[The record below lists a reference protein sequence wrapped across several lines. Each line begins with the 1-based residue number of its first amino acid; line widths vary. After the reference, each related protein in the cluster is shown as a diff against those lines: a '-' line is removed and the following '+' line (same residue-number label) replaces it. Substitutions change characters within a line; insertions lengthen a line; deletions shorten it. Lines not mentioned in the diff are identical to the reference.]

1 MKIIQISISY
11 INAKAVDV
19 EKVVSVD
26 VENESI
32 PEILDEIFKGTNV
45 TYKIDKRQIAISTNI
60 AENTVQ
66 QKITVSGRVTDTS
79 GLPLPGVT
87 VELKGTTQGTITDF
101 DGNYTIS
108 NVPADGTLFFFVF
121 RNEDTGNP
129 SGWENKH

>member
-1 MKIIQISISY
+1 M
-11 INAKAVDV
+11 
-19 EKVVSVD
+19 SVD